1 MKSKYE
7 TRQAFLL
14 DLRDALDGVEPVV
27 RTALDDEAARVEVL
41 RPEHIE
47 TLEWAW
53 QSARLHWPS
62 AVKKCRSIAK
72 SCFVGVRVRGQ
83 VSILFLLCVSPGHVN
98 TKLLF
103 VEKDTAAVVK
113 GAAMA
118 LVDIIL
124 GAVAAWFESQWIV
137 IDKPLPEVVS
147 YYEQYGYGVMKRR
160 GREAATMAKMAKI
173 Q

>member
-1 MKSKYE
+1 
-7 TRQAFLL
+7 
-14 DLRDALDGVEPVV
+14 
-27 RTALDDEAARVEVL
+27 
-41 RPEHIE
+41 
-47 TLEWAW
+47 
-53 QSARLHWPS
+53 
-62 AVKKCRSIAK
+62 
-72 SCFVGVRVRGQ
+72 
-83 VSILFLLCVSPGHVN
+83 VN